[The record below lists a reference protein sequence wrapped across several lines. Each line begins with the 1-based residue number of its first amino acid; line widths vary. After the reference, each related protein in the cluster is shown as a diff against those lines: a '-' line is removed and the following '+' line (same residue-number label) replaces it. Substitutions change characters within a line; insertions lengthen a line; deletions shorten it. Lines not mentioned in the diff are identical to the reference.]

1 MNILKVENRN
11 ADMKA
16 KQLRKSGII
25 PVSLYGS
32 DIENS
37 LLLQTTEAEAK
48 KLLKSSAKD
57 SGVVLHIDG
66 KKAVALLRE
75 IKYNPLGSQIENLSF
90 QKLIEDEKVSST
102 AQIVLVNKE
111 KVPEFIQQSLFDVSY
126 RAYPSSLIDKI
137 EIDLEGM
144 KAGDVVRVE
153 DLDIAKNEDI
163 ELLTAPEEMIISI
176 IENRNGVS
184 DQEETEEPQEV

>member
-57 SGVVLHIDG
+57 SSVVLHIDG